1 MAKSEKKTGLH
12 YVLKMP
18 QLKVITKNG
27 TFFTEKQSQGLF
39 SDASFSLR
47 LCYKKWSQKSV
58 DIGIASF
65 KVNTEWIQANLTR
78 FHAKFWRVILAI
90 TFNCD
95 IFQNGV
101 SLAVKGKTCISTLQD
116 F

>member
-39 SDASFSLR
+39 SDAGFSLF
-47 LCYKKWSQKSV
+47 YV
-58 DIGIASF
+58 
-65 KVNTEWIQANLTR
+65 TESEVKNL
-78 FHAKFWRVILAI
+78 L
-90 TFNCD
+90 
-95 IFQNGV
+95 
-101 SLAVKGKTCISTLQD
+101 TLE
-116 F
+116 